1 MDVATLSA
9 GLTIPIISGAV
20 GIVLVLSIVVFI
32 YKFSIQEKSFEEV
45 IEEQKRR
52 KLEEEQQQ
60 KLKKTKKEKI
70 FKRSWLN
77 KKKDKAE
84 RDPTPD
90 SVSIEKKDI
99 PSIEIIEPKE
109 SKPVK
114 QKNKKSSPSAN
125 PNATAVE
132 KTEVAVGTDSPIQNK
147 KKESPTTDKRKDG
160 IMSDK
165 KKEIPVADKKKEV
178 LIVEKKEAPI
188 VEKKKEVSSEEK
200 ETEKS
205 KFVNKQTEVLKS
217 KENVSMQSTAPNPNK
232 RKRKEQTE
240 KATIVE
246 TLTASKLLSLIKEAA
261 LDTDEIQNLIDILLN
276 KQKDSANWTKKND
289 QLANTKRDLQEKEQ
303 QLDLELRQN
312 QAVVL
317 KLKDVREEY
326 NQLKVKYSS
335 LEKSSQEKI
344 SKQQQEIQHFT
355 TRVKQIQEQL
365 VAEKEKTA
373 QLDKHIEE
381 KVAAAQKIFEE
392 EKMKL
397 QQRLSKLEA
406 ESRSGTS
413 KVDFDAMKKAKDD
426 LQKVHN
432 LLVDQHTQLVGSHK
446 KEIKNITTKLTTAE
460 KQLEEIN
467 AKNATLTKDIK
478 ELKDAKAALESSKK
492 TLEEKLTAEQN
503 RYLELEQQQ
512 KQVVKKL
519 QSEIEQLTEQ
529 LVSTKERV
537 AGDGQEILHQNGE
550 LNGKAEDDATLKSL
564 EEKEKLLKEKEAL
577 LAQVNEDYNK
587 LKTRV
592 SILDQEI
599 EEQKKKNNELREKNW
614 KAMDALKT
622 AEQSAEQKVKEIQN
636 SSEQRL
642 SELRKEYE
650 EKLHLSD
657 SNQSNIPAE
666 LTERLKKVELDY
678 NSEVQKCKQLTTEV
692 DRLSA
697 FQKSAESRI
706 SETEKVVQDLTSQ
719 IKSSQDR
726 TKECLLRIHPDIKI
740 DNSLPYETWLSEFQ
754 KQATHVISSSSN
766 KQSEEASKLKLLLD
780 EKDKELLE
788 KESKIKEVMMITLQE
803 LQESAEVK
811 ERKWQENL
819 QQKEAELQK
828 VISER
833 DALSAEKESIQSA
846 FQQMDQLEELQE
858 KLKLLQSTLQHSENE
873 KSHAEQKYDE
883 VHKNC
888 INLRDQLENKE
899 KQILELQ
906 KEKNSVEHLTKEIE
920 TLKSNLE
927 KEKKINKE
935 FSSQMIR
942 LNSLVKIGQD
952 SLSAEQ
958 ELVKQLKSQLQ
969 ASQVNS
975 VTAANG
981 TPPASMQSSNSE
993 SKPKTKSSE
1002 KSKKKTDASV
1012 KK

>member
-9 GLTIPIISGAV
+9 GLTLPIISSAV
-20 GIVLVLSIVVFI
+20 GIVLVLAIAAII

-45 IEEQKRR
+45 LEEQKRR

-60 KLKKTKKEKI
+60 KLKKAKKEKV
-70 FKRSWLN
+70 FKRSWAN
-77 KKKDKAE
+77 KKKDKSE

-90 SVSIEKKDI
+90 AISVEKKEI
-99 PSIEIIEPKE
+99 PTIEIIEPKE
-109 SKPVK
+109 SKPIK
-114 QKNKKSSPSAN
+114 QKGKKSSPSAN
-125 PNATAVE
+125 QTAVVE
-132 KTEVAVGTDSPIQNK
+132 KSEVAVGPDSPIQTK
-147 KKESPTTDKRKDG
+147 KKESPTVDKKKDAVVP
-160 IMSDK
+160 DK
-165 KKEIPVADKKKEV
+165 KKESPV
-178 LIVEKKEAPI
+178 VEKQE
-188 VEKKKEVSSEEK
+188 EVSFEEK
-200 ETEKS
+200 EVEKT
-205 KFVNKQTEVLKS
+205 KPVNKQTEVLKS
-217 KENVSMQSTAPNPNK
+217 KENVSVQPAASNANK
-232 RKRKEQTE
+232 KKRKEQIE
-240 KATIVE
+240 KASIVE

-317 KLKDVREEY
+317 KLKDLREEY
-326 NQLKVKYSS
+326 NQLKAKYSS
-335 LEKSSQEKI
+335 LEKTSHEKI
-344 SKQQQEIQHFT
+344 AKQQQDIQLFT

-365 VAEKEKTA
+365 TAEKEKSS

-381 KVAAAQKIFEE
+381 KVAAAKKNFDE
-392 EKMKL
+392 EKAKL
-397 QQRLSKLEA
+397 QQKITKLEA
-406 ESRSGTS
+406 ETRSGST
-413 KVDFDAMKKAKDD
+413 KADFDALKKSREE
-426 LQKVHN
+426 LQMVHN
-432 LLVDQHTQLVGSHK
+432 LLVDQHTQLIGTHK
-446 KEIKNITTKLTTAE
+446 KEIKNITTKLTNVE

-467 AKNATLTKDIK
+467 AKNATLTKNMK
-478 ELKDAKAALESSKK
+478 ELKDLNAAVELSKK
-492 TLEEKLTAEQN
+492 NLEDKLEAEKK
-503 RYLELEQQQ
+503 RFVELEQQQ
-512 KQVVKKL
+512 KQVLKKL
-519 QSEIEQLTEQ
+519 QSEIEQLTEE
-529 LVSTKERV
+529 LVSTKDRV
-537 AGDGQEILHQNGE
+537 AGDGQEIVHQNGE

-564 EEKEKLLKEKEAL
+564 EEKEKLLKEKEAV

-587 LKTRV
+587 LKARV
-592 SILDQEI
+592 SVLDQEI

-622 AEQSAEQKVKEIQN
+622 AEQNAEQKVKEVQS

-650 EKLHLSD
+650 EKLRSSD
-657 SNQSNIPAE
+657 KQSNIPAE
-666 LTERLKKVELDY
+666 LTERLKKVEVDY
-678 NSEVQKCKQLTTEV
+678 NSELQKSKELASEV
-692 DRLSA
+692 DRLSSL
-697 FQKSAESRI
+697 QKSTELRI

-726 TKECLLRIHPDIKI
+726 TKECLLRIHPNLSI

-754 KQATHVISSSSN
+754 KQVSQLLGSSSHN
-766 KQSEEASKLKLLLD
+766 QDEELSRLKLLLQ

-788 KESKIKEVMMITLQE
+788 KESKIKEVMMSTLQN
-803 LQESAEVK
+803 LQETAEISEK
-811 ERKWQENL
+811 RWQETL
-819 QQKEAELQK
+819 QQKEAELLK

-833 DALSAEKESIQSA
+833 DALSDEKESIQSA

-858 KLKLLQSTLQHSENE
+858 KLKLLQSAS

-883 VHKNC
+883 VYKNC
-888 INLRDQLENKE
+888 INLRDQLETKE
-899 KQILELQ
+899 KQIQELQ
-906 KEKNSVEHLTKEIE
+906 KEKNSVEHFTKEIE

-952 SLSAEQ
+952 ALTAEQ
-958 ELVKQLKSQLQ
+958 DEVKKLKSQLQ
-969 ASQVNS
+969 AAQLNS

-981 TPPASMQSSNSE
+981 TPPTNVQSSVSNNE